1 MKKLQVTGCEQA
13 SAPLII
19 NVDTIYVHTDIV
31 KVEQTEEENGM
42 GEGMVGDDMY
52 SYTEYQYTYQE
63 FKDNYKEAV
72 SVLEDNVVEDYIN
85 ELIASGE
92 IDKANLLRSLE
103 NGEK

>member
-1 MKKLQVTGCEQA
+1 MKKVQAQGSEQA

-31 KVEQTEEENGM
+31 KVEPQEGE
-42 GEGMVGDDMY
+42 EGMNVEGSDVY
-52 SYTEYQYTYQE
+52 EYTEYQYTYQE

-72 SVLEDNVVEDYIN
+72 SVLADNVVGDYIK
-85 ELIASGE
+85 ELITSGE